1 MWKTLITTLTLAAS
15 VVFLIRE
22 WYRVLNALL
31 AVTVLRKGLI
41 RLSMGFEPLRSRM
54 LPILFKRSV

>member
-15 VVFLIRE
+15 VVILVRE
-22 WYRVLNALL
+22 RYRVLNALL
-31 AVTVLRKGLI
+31 AVTVLRKGFI

>member
-1 MWKTLITTLTLAAS
+1 MWKSLITTLTLAAS
-15 VVFLIRE
+15 VVFLVRE
-22 WYRVLNALL
+22 RYRVLNALL

>member
-1 MWKTLITTLTLAAS
+1 MWKSIITALTLSAS

-22 WYRVLNALL
+22 RYRVLNAIL

-41 RLSMGFEPLRSRM
+41 RLSMGIEPIRSRM